1 MLAIRVEE
9 RLRKG
14 HLRKPSCSLVSI
26 SQVITL
32 FAIDMLAVEEQSDRE
47 NTDNQ
52 DIQRQRRTTV
62 GKRSIER
69 QNLLVK
75 GRTVSCCSS
84 QNMGCLT
91 VELQKRCKSISE
103 TGDGI
108 ETQLRCGPG
117 EAFHR
122 PRTAPK
128 IGVNAVKTAAS
139 SVNNSQRIIVD
150 IDTKIQVISTRN
162 R

>member
-14 HLRKPSCSLVSI
+14 HLRKPSCSWVSI

-47 NTDNQ
+47 NADKQ
-52 DIQRQRRTTV
+52 DIQRQRRTTA
-62 GKRSIER
+62 GERSIER

-75 GRTVSCCSS
+75 GRTMSCCSS

-91 VELQKRCKSISE
+91 VELQNDASQTVKRE
-103 TGDGI
+103 T
-108 ETQLRCGPG
+108 E
-117 EAFHR
+117 
-122 PRTAPK
+122 
-128 IGVNAVKTAAS
+128 
-139 SVNNSQRIIVD
+139 
-150 IDTKIQVISTRN
+150 
-162 R
+162 